1 MIKRLT
7 QFATLFLIAVST
19 PTLAIA
25 QSNYVMPRAVKLDP
39 IVRRTFSSFY
49 VRSFPGG
56 PIQRLYTDGFY
67 PIGWS
72 RDGKFAYY
80 SEPVDE
86 ECGCYFAE
94 LAIVDLRTDKVL
106 WEFKNKPQDRAD
118 ASGAP
123 LPDDMRKLWK
133 RNEKMFVEKLR
144 QHGIVQPVV
153 VRPVSTDRYEIIAGE
168 RRWRAA
174 QLAGLVEIPV
184 IVRDVDDKTALE
196 IAIVEN
202 VQRADLNPLEE
213 ALGYEQLI
221 AEHGYTQNDLG
232 EIIGKSRSHVANSL
246 RLLKLP
252 DQVRDMLAAGSLSAG
267 HARALVSTSD
277 PATLARTIV
286 SKGMSVRDA
295 ERLAQNDIK
304 AQNDPRP
311 AGTRKD
317 EKDSDTLALERT
329 LSDALGLDVAI
340 NHRGNGGQVKI
351 SYKTLEQLEE
361 ICRLLER
368 R

>member
-1 MIKRLT
+1 MNDDVSKRRLGRGL
-7 QFATLFLIAVST
+7 AALIGEMDQPAPVDASQRAVSVDRLVPIEFIT
-19 PTLAIA
+19 RNPRNPRRFFDDGELHDLA
-25 QSNYVMPRAVKLDP
+25 
-39 IVRRTFSSFY
+39 SS
-49 VRSFPGG
+49 
-56 PIQRLYTDGFY
+56 I
-67 PIGWS
+67 
-72 RDGKFAYY
+72 
-80 SEPVDE
+80 
-86 ECGCYFAE
+86 
-94 LAIVDLRTDKVL
+94 
-106 WEFKNKPQDRAD
+106 
-118 ASGAP
+118 
-123 LPDDMRKLWK
+123 
-133 RNEKMFVEKLR
+133 R

-153 VRPVSTDRYEIIAGE
+153 VRTLSVSQYEIIAGE

-202 VQRADLNPLEE
+202 VQRSDLNALEE

-221 AEHGYTQNDLG
+221 ADYGYTQNDLG

-252 DQVRDMLAAGSLSAG
+252 EPVRDLLAAGSLSAG

-277 PATLARTIV
+277 PTVLARTIV

-304 AQNDPRP
+304 AQSEPKPAVNPR
-311 AGTRKD
+311 D
-317 EKDSDTLALERT
+317 QKDSDTIALERT
-329 LSDALGLDVAI
+329 LSDTLGLDVVI
-340 NHRGNGGQVKI
+340 NHKVNGGQIRI
-351 SYKTLEQLEE
+351 SYKSLDQLEE

>member
-1 MIKRLT
+1 MSDDLSKRRLGRGL
-7 QFATLFLIAVST
+7 AALIGEMDHPT
-19 PTLAIA
+19 PVETGKSGVNPDRLIPIEFV
-25 QSNYVMPRAVKLDP
+25 QRNPKNPR
-39 IVRRTFSSFY
+39 RYF
-49 VRSFPGG
+49 
-56 PIQRLYTDGFY
+56 
-67 PIGWS
+67 
-72 RDGKFAYY
+72 
-80 SEPVDE
+80 DE
-86 ECGCYFAE
+86 AE
-94 LAIVDLRTDKVL
+94 LHDL
-106 WEFKNKPQDRAD
+106 
-118 ASGAP
+118 ASSI
-123 LPDDMRKLWK
+123 
-133 RNEKMFVEKLR
+133 R

-153 VRPVSTDRYEIIAGE
+153 VRTVLNGQYEIIAGE

-174 QLAGLVEIPV
+174 QLAGLIDIPV

-202 VQRADLNPLEE
+202 VQRSDLNPLEE

-252 DQVRDMLAAGSLSAG
+252 DSVRDMLAAGTLSAG
-267 HARALVSTSD
+267 HARALVPTSD
-277 PATLARTIV
+277 PASLAKTIV
-286 SKGMSVRDA
+286 SRGMSVRDA
-295 ERLAQNDIK
+295 ERLAQHDIR
-304 AQNDPRP
+304 AQNDPKP
-311 AGTRKD
+311 AALRH

-340 NHRGNGGQVKI
+340 NHKGGGGQVRI
-351 SYKTLEQLEE
+351 VYKTLEQLEE